1 LLSTDE
7 QLEIDQ
13 NKLDKELI
21 LLNTD
26 IKVENSRKQ
35 SGLLKVCYTVSWH
48 YTVSKQSIRKRR
60 SGSRKVIRNNFS
72 NLYDGLHATHSLKK
86 RWHKKILKCID
97 TEVELI
103 RKYNLKYTKIE
114 VTVSK

>member
-26 IKVENSRKQ
+26 IKLENSRKQ
-35 SGLLKVCYTVSWH
+35 SGLLKGCYTVSWQN
-48 YTVSKQSIRKRR
+48 TVSKQSIRKRR
-60 SGSRKVIRNNFS
+60 SGSRKVIRNKFA

-86 RWHKKILKCID
+86 RWHRQLSKRVD